1 MDKQPVYPNLPA
13 SRHTMTVGVR
23 LWNGVRTQC
32 SIYSTAN
39 GLFGYL
45 DAEGEVYLKLQK
57 VAQITTL
64 QQLFGLLKHSFRI
77 TADVELLD
85 AGVDEFIGVE
95 DDLWLYD
102 EYDEAVHEG
111 YYEEYDYDLYDREE
125 MSDLVDARNEAD
137 GEVEG
142 MLRILHKWA
151 SSLSDIKEVYIQ
163 RCQATE
169 GANSQYTLGC
179 IASAVE
185 PHRVLLNNGD
195 LGPLRQALRRYGF
208 FANMNDASINN
219 AIGMMMDASRT
230 GQWPWGM
237 SVVSRETLSMEDR
250 TIRLEDRF
258 LLKTGLSI
266 DEMDELFEAPPAPPK
281 EDPEEQP
288 ANAEA
293 GAPETEI
300 PDAAGAEE
308 SPGGFTAGDGQQV

>member
-1 MDKQPVYPNLPA
+1 MNQQPIYPNLPA

-23 LWNGVRTQC
+23 LHNGVRTQC
-32 SIYSTAN
+32 SIFSTN
-39 GLFGYL
+39 HGLFGYL
-45 DAEGEVYLKLQK
+45 DAEGEVFLDLKKAAAVKDLS
-57 VAQITTL
+57 
-64 QQLFGLLKHSFRI
+64 QLMGLLRHAFRV
-77 TADVELLD
+77 TADVDVLD
-85 AGVDEFIGVE
+85 AGVDEYIGVE

-102 EYDEAVHEG
+102 EYDEAYHEG

-125 MSDLVDARNEAD
+125 FSDLVDARNEAD

-142 MLRILHKWA
+142 MLNILRKWA
-151 SSLSDIKEVYIQ
+151 FSLADIKEVYIQ
-163 RCQATE
+163 HCQATE

-208 FANMNDASINN
+208 FTNMNDASINN

-237 SVVSRETLSMEDR
+237 SVVSRQTLNMEDR

-258 LLKTGLSI
+258 LLKTGLTI
-266 DEMDELFEAPPAPPK
+266 EEMDELFEAPPAPSG
-281 EDPEEQP
+281 EEPEEQP
-288 ANAEA
+288 ADAEA
-293 GAPETEI
+293 GA
-300 PDAAGAEE
+300 AAGEE
-308 SPGGFTAGDGQQV
+308 SGFTAGDGQQV

>member
-1 MDKQPVYPNLPA
+1 MNQQPVYPNLPA

-23 LWNGVRTQC
+23 LHNGVRTQC
-32 SIYSTAN
+32 SIFSTVH

-45 DAEGEVYLKLQK
+45 DAEGEIYLDLKK
-57 VAQITTL
+57 VAGIKTL
-64 QQLFGLLKHSFRI
+64 SQLMGLLKHSFRV
-77 TADVELLD
+77 TADVDVID

-102 EYDEAVHEG
+102 EYDESYHEG
-111 YYEEYDYDLYDREE
+111 YYEEYDYDLHDREE
-125 MSDLVDARNEAD
+125 FSDLVDARNEAD

-142 MLRILHKWA
+142 MLAVLRKWA
-151 SSLSDIKEVYIQ
+151 GHLNDVKEVYIQ

-169 GANSQYTLGC
+169 GPNSQYTLNC
-179 IASAVE
+179 IASAVQ

-195 LGPLRQALRRYGF
+195 IGPLRQALRQYGF

-237 SVVSRETLSMEDR
+237 SVVSRETLNMEDR

-258 LLKTGLSI
+258 LLKTGLTI
-266 DEMDELFEAPPAPPK
+266 EEMDNLFEAPPAPPQP
-281 EDPEEQP
+281 EPEEEDEDEENGGTP
-288 ANAEA
+288 ADE
-293 GAPETEI
+293 ETRL
-300 PDAAGAEE
+300 
-308 SPGGFTAGDGQQV
+308 

>member
-1 MDKQPVYPNLPA
+1 MNQQPIYPNLPA

-23 LWNGVRTQC
+23 LHNGVRTQC
-32 SIYSTAN
+32 SIFSTN
-39 GLFGYL
+39 HGLFGYL
-45 DAEGEVYLKLQK
+45 DAEGEVFLDLKKAAAVKEL
-57 VAQITTL
+57 T
-64 QQLFGLLKHSFRI
+64 QLMGLLRHSFRV
-77 TADVELLD
+77 TADVDVLD
-85 AGVDEFIGVE
+85 AGVDEYIGVE

-102 EYDEAVHEG
+102 EYDEAYHEG

-125 MSDLVDARNEAD
+125 FSDLVDARNEAD

-142 MLRILHKWA
+142 MLNILRKWA
-151 SSLSDIKEVYIQ
+151 FSLADIKEVYIQ
-163 RCQATE
+163 HCQATE

-208 FANMNDASINN
+208 FTNMNDASINN

-237 SVVSRETLSMEDR
+237 SVVSRQTLNMEDR

-258 LLKTGLSI
+258 LLKTGLTI
-266 DEMDELFEAPPAPPK
+266 EEMDDLFEAPPK
-281 EDPEEQP
+281 EEPEQQP
-288 ANAEA
+288 E
-293 GAPETEI
+293 GEEPS
-300 PDAAGAEE
+300 AEE
-308 SPGGFTAGDGQQV
+308 TAHDGGGEQA